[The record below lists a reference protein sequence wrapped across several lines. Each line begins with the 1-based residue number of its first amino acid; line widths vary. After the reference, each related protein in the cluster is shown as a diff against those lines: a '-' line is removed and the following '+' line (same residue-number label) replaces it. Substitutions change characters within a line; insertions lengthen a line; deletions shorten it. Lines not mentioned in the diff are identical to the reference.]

1 MDILGCSHNASVD
14 GVLLPVEQFP
24 FTRLRKVRCRTSKE
38 LWDSGSQTLRRS
50 EEVMT
55 RAGGG
60 SEHWKQAS
68 SIMYNQQREQTHYLQ
83 VFSQKDLKV

>member
-1 MDILGCSHNASVD
+1 MLQLRVFFSQLSSFLSLGWEKA
-14 GVLLPVEQFP
+14 
-24 FTRLRKVRCRTSKE
+24 RCRTSRE

-60 SEHWKQAS
+60 SERLKVAS
-68 SIMYNQQREQTHYLQ
+68 SVKYNQQREQTHYHQ
-83 VFSQKDLKV
+83 VFLKKIWRGEMH